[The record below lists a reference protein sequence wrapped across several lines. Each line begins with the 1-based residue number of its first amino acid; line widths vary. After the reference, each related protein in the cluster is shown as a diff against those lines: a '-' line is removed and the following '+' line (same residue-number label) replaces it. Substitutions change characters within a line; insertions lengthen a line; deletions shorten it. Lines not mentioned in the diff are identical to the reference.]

1 MQKRIKLLIRR
12 NKKKR
17 GGDKNKMKIKTK
29 TVVLI
34 GIAACV
40 LLLTSPAL
48 GMGEIKVREFEDLKV
63 WQIGKM
69 LSGLINS
76 LKSIHKS

>member
-1 MQKRIKLLIRR
+1 
-12 NKKKR
+12 
-17 GGDKNKMKIKTK
+17 MKIKTK

-63 WQIGKM
+63 WQIGKV

-76 LKSIHKS
+76 LRNIHIILKLKRKTEVTKYGRNNKLE

>member
-1 MQKRIKLLIRR
+1 LQKRIKLLICR
-12 NKKKR
+12 NKKKK
-17 GGDKNKMKIKTK
+17 GGDKNKMKMK

-48 GMGEIKVREFEDLKV
+48 GMGEIKVRGFEDLKG

-76 LKSIHKS
+76 PKNIHKS